1 VDETLLEL
9 QRIHLAT
16 NWVLLGIALLDF
28 MGLVMTCWVFYL
40 ARGTKA
46 SVERVAELAE
56 RQSRYL
62 FNKFG
67 PAEIK

>member
-16 NWVLLGIALLDF
+16 NWILLGIALLDF

-40 ARGTKA
+40 SRGTKA

-62 FNKFG
+62 FAKLG

>member
-1 VDETLLEL
+1 MDETLLEL
-9 QRIHLAT
+9 QRIHQAT

-46 SVERVAELAE
+46 SVNRVAEI
-56 RQSRYL
+56 QNQVSYYL
-62 FNKFG
+62 FGKLG
-67 PAEIK
+67 PLEIK